1 MLFSF
6 KNNFCN
12 FSEADENN
20 TDDLRFVRNEVPKKL
35 TFETLSETL
44 NQQTT
49 ILLFHKKGKDKV
61 LTWTADKPDV
71 SGKRNEFNIISNK
84 PGPSRR
90 VKDIKTPLDTWSLL
104 MTDDILLEIVTNT
117 NKNIK
122 AFVNEH
128 VGFDKNDNIYKANRG
143 ALIGL
148 FYLRRALNQNF
159 HVQYLLQ
166 L

>member
-49 ILLFHKKGKDKV
+49 ILMFHKKGKDKV

-117 NKNIK
+117 DKNIK

-148 FYLRRALNQNF
+148 FYLRGALNQNF